1 MFTVFATKGPETV
14 TNNLAPRSTK
24 RGRMSKGV
32 SWQMAVFPPNVPSW
46 ARIWQV
52 TTRGSPTSRLL
63 GPLTP
68 IPALPLE
75 ACLSVTVSSHTEIR
89 SHRVSSLGR
98 LCPSPAGWRKPGRW
112 DPNSTSNTAGSP
124 WGWSPGPECPQV
136 NPMDPCLGGRGR
148 ATACLSQLKTSS
160 HPGTVALTPES
171 SPPTVL
177 SLCCCAVTG
186 AGH

>member
-1 MFTVFATKGPETV
+1 
-14 TNNLAPRSTK
+14 
-24 RGRMSKGV
+24 MSKGV

-68 IPALPLE
+68 IPALPME
-75 ACLSVTVSSHTEIR
+75 ACLSVTVGSHTEIR

-124 WGWSPGPECPQV
+124 WGWSPGPHAHRWIQWTPVWVEGAEPQLVCPSWRPPPTQGRWPSHLSPARLQSFPCAAVLWLALGTNRTDAQEGV
-136 NPMDPCLGGRGR
+136 N
-148 ATACLSQLKTSS
+148 
-160 HPGTVALTPES
+160 LTPR
-171 SPPTVL
+171 
-177 SLCCCAVTG
+177 AVSIKQK
-186 AGH
+186 